1 MARSS
6 RATFFAESRA
16 FRSWLEKNHRTAS
29 ELLVGFHKRGSRI
42 PSITWPEAVDQA
54 LCYGWIDG
62 IRKRID
68 DQRYSIRF
76 TPRRPSSTWSSV
88 NINRVA
94 ALKAEGL
101 MQPAGLEAFGR
112 RSEKRS
118 GVYSYE
124 RQKTLTFSEADVK
137 KLQANRKAWTF
148 LQAQPPSYRHLVT
161 YWISSAK
168 KPETHEN
175 RLVKLIDASAAGR
188 RL

>member
-1 MARSS
+1 MTERMARSS
-6 RATFFAESRA
+6 RATFLAEPRA

-29 ELLVGFHKRGSRI
+29 ELLVGFYKRGSRI

-101 MQPAGLEAFGR
+101 MQPAGLEAFG
-112 RSEKRS
+112 
-118 GVYSYE
+118 
-124 RQKTLTFSEADVK
+124 
-137 KLQANRKAWTF
+137 
-148 LQAQPPSYRHLVT
+148 
-161 YWISSAK
+161 
-168 KPETHEN
+168 
-175 RLVKLIDASAAGR
+175 
-188 RL
+188 

>member
-6 RATFFAESRA
+6 RATFLAEPRA

-29 ELLVGFHKRGSRI
+29 ELLVGFYKRGSRI